1 MKILIIGCSCIGK
14 TTVSG
19 KLSSDLGIRAISI
32 DEVIK
37 ERWGTILNFQATYQ
51 DFYVRMQKKASLVQ
65 DATSIE
71 ENIIIDVSPIWQ
83 YDLLLPIMQ
92 RDDVL
97 SILLIDRVEH
107 ILEHL
112 VFTDDNDAVEPQSS
126 LSSEEYIHYLRETTS
141 DMMATI
147 LYNGTGLDVIL
158 DIDGRNVDEFCAE
171 MKKIIMVGKK
181 TKRNHRLL
189 QNAEMLYKRTLT
201 LFEKYS
207 IADESLDYYYYMVN
221 RRFANRQS

>member
-14 TTVSG
+14 TTVAG

-37 ERWGTILNFQATYQ
+37 ERWSTILNFQSTYQ

-65 DATSIE
+65 ETANIE

-83 YDLLLPIMQ
+83 YDFLLPIMQ

-97 SILLIDRVEH
+97 SILLIYRVEY

-112 VFTDDNDAVEPQSS
+112 VFTDDNDATEPQSS
-126 LSSEEYIHYLRETTS
+126 LSSEEYIHYLKEFAS

-147 LYNGTGLDVIL
+147 LYNGNGLDVIL
-158 DIDGRNVDEFCAE
+158 DIDGRNVDEVCEE

-181 TKRNHRLL
+181 TERNHCLL
-189 QNAEMLYKRTLT
+189 QKAEMLYKRTLT
-201 LFEKYS
+201 VFEKNS
-207 IADESLDYYYYMVN
+207 IADEAFEYYYYMVS
-221 RRFANRQS
+221 RRFANGQL

>member
-37 ERWGTILNFQATYQ
+37 ERWGTILIFQSTYQ
-51 DFYVRMQKKASLVQ
+51 DFYVRMKKKASLVQ
-65 DATSIE
+65 EAASIE

-92 RDDVL
+92 RDDVI

-112 VFTDDNDAVEPQSS
+112 VFTDDNDAIEPQYS
-126 LSSEEYIHYLRETTS
+126 LSPEEYIHYLKESAS

-147 LYNGTGLDVIL
+147 LYSGNGLDAIL
-158 DIDGRNVDEFCAE
+158 DIDGRNVDEVCAE
-171 MKKIIMVGKK
+171 IKKIILVGKK
-181 TKRNHRLL
+181 TERNHCLR

-201 LFEKYS
+201 IFEKYS
-207 IADESLDYYYYMVN
+207 ITDEALDYYYYMVS
-221 RRFANRQS
+221 RRFSNRQS

>member
-14 TTVSG
+14 TTVAE

-32 DEVIK
+32 DEEIK
-37 ERWGTILNFQATYQ
+37 ERWGTILNFQSEYQ
-51 DFYVRMQKKASLVQ
+51 DYYVRMQKKASLVQ
-65 DATSIE
+65 EATSIE
-71 ENIIIDVSPIWQ
+71 KNIIIDVSPIWQ

-112 VFTDDNDAVEPQSS
+112 VFTDDNDAIEPQFS
-126 LSSEEYIHYLRETTS
+126 LAPEEYINYLKETAS

-147 LYNGTGLDVIL
+147 LYNGNGLDAIL
-158 DIDGRNVDEFCAE
+158 DIDGRNVEEVCAE
-171 MKKIIMVGKK
+171 MKKIIIAGKK
-181 TKRNHRLL
+181 TETNHCLL
-189 QNAEMLYKRTLT
+189 QNAEMVYKRTLAV
-201 LFEKYS
+201 FEKYS
-207 IADESLDYYYYMVN
+207 ITDDIFDYYFYMVN
-221 RRFANRQS
+221 RRFASRRL